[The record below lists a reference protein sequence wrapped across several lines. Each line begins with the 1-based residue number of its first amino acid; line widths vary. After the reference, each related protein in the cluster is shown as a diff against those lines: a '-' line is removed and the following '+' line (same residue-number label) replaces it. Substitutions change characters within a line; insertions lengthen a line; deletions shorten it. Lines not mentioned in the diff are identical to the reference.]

1 MTEPLW
7 VERDLVLALHE
18 EMIAEHGGHAGVRDE
33 GLLESALARPRQLLA
48 YGDPGLFELAA
59 AYAFGIVRNHP
70 FIDGNKR
77 AGLAAAD
84 VFLQLNGFEIVVDEV
99 QAVVVF
105 QDLAAGEIDEAV
117 LAKWI
122 EANAV
127 PV

>member
-1 MTEPLW
+1 MSEPLW
-7 VERDLVLALHE
+7 LAIDAVRAIHQEL
-18 EMIAEHGGHAGVRDE
+18 IAEYGGSPGIRDV

-122 EANAV
+122 EANAA